1 MFPYSIYKSC
11 CAKLIDTKSNYKGQG
26 MFFKDILSDMEK
38 LIDKELCSIN
48 PKTPSI
54 YLTSIDK
61 NLGKYFVSNSPNSK
75 GTARSFRELEDI
87 WSELTIKGFSNV
99 DQALYGGGSSR
110 NQPETIFAHL
120 PYIQHFKYKNRKHLL
135 LRNEPVSEIGNLSE
149 LPTSELRIIRKKID
163 NYTSLSNQKISD
175 SQISIFN
182 TLKSSFDAIVKKYP
196 GDVQI
201 EVVASSLN
209 KLMELNQE
217 VINSIVTLDGS
228 IAQRAGNDE
237 DEVENQTGKSI
248 GDLLDDETITGIEN
262 SSDSSDSS
270 DSSED
275 GNRSVSTGRTKI
287 RQLTPVVSLIYD
299 RLSFGEIELQPDFQ
313 RKDRV
318 WPRLRKSKLIESILM
333 GLPLPVFYFAEKPDG
348 DWIIVDGLQRITTIY
363 DYMRGE
369 FPLEGLEVLNEF
381 NEKVFSELER
391 AQQRKIRE
399 YPLTAHLIDMASDKD
414 NIIVELFHRINT
426 YGVKLSD
433 QEIRSA
439 LNQGSS
445 VKFLRFLAASPE
457 FRLATQDKV
466 KSDRQKDM
474 ELCLSAISFMLQGY
488 KKFQNQYNSFLSKSM
503 DLMNTYKLSLENS
516 EAIDNGEAI
525 IKPDSRAYLE
535 IAKKFLTGLEIARAV
550 FGEYAFKKT
559 PEKARKI
566 PISKPLFELIITYFS
581 QLDLHQKAQVI
592 QSGGDLI
599 DILYEAIANDSTDFA
614 EWESDIYKKEGRGFL
629 YSISTSTGK
638 SVTVRYRFAAFREM
652 LKQSTGLD
660 IELMPLYKEIN

>member
-1 MFPYSIYKSC
+1 MLFRDV
-11 CAKLIDTKSNYKGQG
+11 LD
-26 MFFKDILSDMEK
+26 DIEK
-38 LIDKELCSIN
+38 LIYKELRSIN
-48 PKTPSI
+48 PKTPPI
-54 YLTSIDK
+54 YITSIDRG
-61 NLGKYFVSNSPNSK
+61 LRKYFISNSPNSK

-87 WSELTIKGFSNV
+87 WNELTVKGFSNV

-110 NQPETIFAHL
+110 NQPETLFAHL

-135 LRNEPVSEIGNLSE
+135 LRNEPTHEIGVLSE
-149 LPTSELRIIRKKID
+149 LPSSELRSIRKKIE

-175 SQISIFN
+175 AQVEILN
-182 TLKSSFDAIVKKYP
+182 TLTTSFDAIVKKYP

-201 EVVASSLN
+201 EVVAKSLIS
-209 KLMELNQE
+209 LQELNQE
-217 VINSIVTLDGS
+217 VSNSIVTLDGFIPKYVS
-228 IAQRAGNDE
+228 PNNDAQGDE
-237 DEVENQTGKSI
+237 KSI
-248 GDLLDDETITGIEN
+248 GELIDDQSITGIEN
-262 SSDSSDSS
+262 DATGD
-270 DSSED
+270 E
-275 GNRSVSTGRTKI
+275 NKSVTTGKTKI

-333 GLPLPVFYFAEKPDG
+333 GLPLPVFYFAEKPNG

-369 FPLEGLEVLNEF
+369 FPLEDLDVLGEF
-381 NEKVFSELER
+381 NGKMFSELER
-391 AQQRKIRE
+391 TEQRKIRE

-439 LNQGSS
+439 LNQGTS
-445 VKFLRFLAASPE
+445 VKFLRFLAASSI
-457 FRLATQDKV
+457 FKTATHGKV
-466 KSDRQKDM
+466 KPDRQKDM

-488 KKFQNQYNSFLSKSM
+488 KNFNNQYSSFLSGSM
-503 DLMNTYKLSLENS
+503 DLMNNYTLDLKNPN
-516 EAIDNGEAI
+516 AIDKGNST
-525 IKPDSRAYLE
+525 IKDSSPEYQK
-535 IAKKFLTGLEIARAV
+535 ISKKFLSGLEVAASV

-559 PEKARKI
+559 PERDRKI

-581 QLDLHQKAQVI
+581 QLNKNQQALVI
-592 QSGGDLI
+592 DSGGSLI
-599 DILYEAIANDSTDFA
+599 DTLYEAIENDSQDFA
-614 EWESDIYKKEGRGFL
+614 EWESDNYKKEGRGFL

-638 SVTVRYRFAAFREM
+638 NVTVRYRFDAFREI
-652 LKQSTGLD
+652 LKSSTGVD
-660 IELMPLYKEIN
+660 IKLVPLFEKPIND

>member
-1 MFPYSIYKSC
+1 M
-11 CAKLIDTKSNYKGQG
+11 L
-26 MFFKDILSDMEK
+26 FKDILCDMEK
-38 LIDKELCSIN
+38 LIDRELHSIN

-135 LRNEPVSEIGNLSE
+135 LRNKSVNEIGTLSE
-149 LPTSELRIIRKKID
+149 LPTPELRTIRKKID

-175 SQISIFN
+175 SQVSIFN
-182 TLKSSFDAIVKKYP
+182 TLKGSFDAIVKKYP
-196 GDVQI
+196 GDVQV
-201 EVVASSLN
+201 EVVANSLN
-209 KLMELNQE
+209 KLMDLNQE

-228 IAQRAGNDE
+228 IAQRVGNDE
-237 DEVENQTGKSI
+237 EETEAQIGKSI
-248 GDLLDDETITGIEN
+248 GELLDDESMTGIEN
-262 SSDSSDSS
+262 SSDP
-270 DSSED
+270 SED
-275 GNRSVSTGRTKI
+275 SNRSVSTGRTKI

-333 GLPLPVFYFAEKPDG
+333 GLPLPVFYFAEKPNG

-369 FPLEGLEVLNEF
+369 FQLEGLEVLGEF
-381 NEKVFSELER
+381 NEKMFSELER

-445 VKFLRFLAASPE
+445 VRFLRFLAASPE
-457 FRLATQDKV
+457 FRLATQEKV
-466 KSDRQKDM
+466 KPDRQKDM
-474 ELCLSAISFMLQGY
+474 ELCLSAISFMIQGY
-488 KKFQNQYNSFLSKSM
+488 KKFQNQYNSFLSISM
-503 DLMNTYKLSLENS
+503 GMMNTYKLSLENP

-535 IAKKFLTGLEIARAV
+535 IAQKFLSGLETARVV

-559 PEKARKI
+559 PGNARKI

-581 QLDLHQKAQVI
+581 QLEPHQKAQVV

-599 DILYEAIANDSTDFA
+599 DILYEAIADDSTDFA
-614 EWESDIYKKEGRGFL
+614 EWESDTYEKEGRGFL